1 MVYLSFFAILF
12 RFYGLPIHILRDVVV
27 TMRSF
32 AKRIIDFIRYRNA
45 TRDMNQRYPDAT
57 AEEIA
62 REDVCIICREEMQ
75 PWVPAPAA
83 NDGVAAPARPTR
95 AIPERLRAKK
105 LPCGH
110 LLHFACLRSWLERQ
124 QNCPTC
130 RQPVTTGTQ
139 GNTRPFAGRGAAAAG
154 GQRGGD
160 QQQGGNEA
168 GAADGENRRRMWFLN
183 FGPVRIGFGAGRGD
197 MLQNIDMGPGVHGQ
211 AAQAPAANQNQNPPA
226 GGQAPRIGFGFGID
240 RPVAGNTPSSATEF
254 NHRDV
259 QQVIQQLEHQVTQEI
274 NNLTNTAEQLQVI
287 RALHNELARLRSVQ
301 GTAGPSNQSAANPG
315 SSRAQPNTTQTH
327 PLTART
333 ILPGT
338 SNLTAISQN
347 YGQQYTATNPHL
359 TAIPSGDPR
368 LPEGFSIPP
377 GWTLVPLQR
386 TLPLSPP
393 TVPQNTAAAS
403 ASTNIPAS
411 TSPLSSSAPPSAST
425 PSFLNHNP
433 TTTATATS
441 PTAVPSQESGNSGIS
456 SAGSASSPEFFR
468 PGTTQQRSSQHTHTP
483 TIPTPQDTTNN
494 TAPAPSLPSTSLQPE
509 LRGLSSRA
517 ASQSAGGPEENRSLF
532 NNPLAPSFPE
542 PGEHDR
548 EKEESEEDEN
558 EEENNEDE
566 EDEDSG
572 SDENDS
578 EGASSTHSST
588 SKHKGR
594 AATVEDEAEDD

>member
-32 AKRIIDFIRYRNA
+32 ARRIIDFIRYRNA

-75 PWVPAPAA
+75 PWIPVPAA
-83 NDGVAAPARPTR
+83 NDGAGLARPTR

-130 RQPVTTGTQ
+130 RQPVSTGTQ

-160 QQQGGNEA
+160 QQEGGNEA

-197 MLQNIDMGPGVHGQ
+197 LLQNIDMGQGVHGQ
-211 AAQAPAANQNQNPPA
+211 AAQAPAANQNQNLPA

-240 RPVAGNTPSSATEF
+240 RPIAGNTPSSTAEF

-259 QQVIQQLEHQVTQEI
+259 QQITQQLERQVFQEI

-287 RALHNELARLRSVQ
+287 RALHNELTRLRSVQ
-301 GTAGPSNQSAANPG
+301 GNAGPSNQSAANPG
-315 SSRAQPNTTQTH
+315 FSRTQPNTTQAH

-333 ILPGT
+333 IPPGT
-338 SNLTAISQN
+338 NSLATTSQSHSL
-347 YGQQYTATNPHL
+347 QYTATNPHL
-359 TAIPSGDPR
+359 TSIPSGDPR

-386 TLPLSPP
+386 TVPLNSS
-393 TVPQNTAAAS
+393 TVPHNTAGGS
-403 ASTNIPAS
+403 TGTNIPTT
-411 TSPLSSSAPPSAST
+411 TSPLSSSAPGSAST
-425 PSFLNHNP
+425 PSFMNHNP
-433 TTTATATS
+433 TTATATL
-441 PTAVPSQESGNSGIS
+441 PTAAPSQERSNNGISNASSSSPLESFRSGI
-456 SAGSASSPEFFR
+456 
-468 PGTTQQRSSQHTHTP
+468 TQQQSSQHTP
-483 TIPTPQDTTNN
+483 TIATPQDTTTNN
-494 TAPAPSLPSTSLQPE
+494 TAPASSLPSTSPQPE
-509 LRGLSSRA
+509 LHGLSSHG
-517 ASQSAGGPEENRSLF
+517 ASQSPGGPEENRSLF

-542 PGEHDR
+542 HGEHGR
-548 EKEESEEDEN
+548 ERDESEEENGDENNEDEN
-558 EEENNEDE
+558 EESE
-566 EDEDSG
+566 

-578 EGASSTHSST
+578 EEASSTHSSA

-594 AATVEDEAEDD
+594 AATVEDEAEDG